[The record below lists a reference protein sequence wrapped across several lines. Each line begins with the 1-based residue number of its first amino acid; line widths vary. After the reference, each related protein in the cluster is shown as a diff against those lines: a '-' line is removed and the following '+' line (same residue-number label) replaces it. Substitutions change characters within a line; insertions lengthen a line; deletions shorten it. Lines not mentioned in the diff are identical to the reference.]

1 MANFQ
6 KELENII
13 EQNERA
19 GIRPT
24 LLLHGC
30 CAPCSSHSLEY
41 LSRYFNIT
49 LFFFNPNITP
59 KEEYILRRD
68 EAKRLVKELQLQNE
82 VKFLEGEYD
91 ENLFF
96 EEVKGLEKCKEGGER
111 CEKCFMLRLKKTAQ
125 TAKQMGFDYFSTTLT
140 ISPLKNAGLIN
151 KIGQKISDELNIN
164 WLVSD
169 LKKKNGYLRSI
180 ELSKKHN
187 LYRQN
192 YCGCIFSKAESQNK
206 D

>member
-1 MANFQ
+1 MRNFQ

-13 EQNERA
+13 AENERA
-19 GIRPT
+19 GIKPT

-41 LSRYFNIT
+41 LSKFFNIT
-49 LFFFNPNITP
+49 LFFYNPNITP
-59 KEEYILRRD
+59 KDEYEKRLM
-68 EAKRLVKELQLQNE
+68 EAKRLVNELE
-82 VKFLEGEYD
+82 TSSPVSILEGDYD
-91 ENLFF
+91 ESIFF
-96 EEVKGLEKCKEGGER
+96 DAVKGLEQCKEGGER
-111 CEKCFMLRLKKTAQ
+111 CKKCFELRLNA
-125 TAKQMGFDYFSTTLT
+125 TAKKAEELNFDYFSTTLT

-151 KIGQKISDELNIN
+151 TIGEDVSDGLHTN

-192 YCGCIFSKAESQNK
+192 YCGCIFSKNN
-206 D
+206 